1 MGAIFSYSLT
11 SGIILILAYIA
22 YKIVMADEKQFAMNR
37 LAIYLIYATALL
49 LPAAYPEIKALF
61 NSVHEVKASVE
72 IEPGFATFP
81 ILTATEETPRWIRI
95 ILAVYFTGVIIAS
108 ARLALCVA
116 RIFLLARRK
125 ECHRLSNG
133 YTLVIT
139 DDRVFSPFSFFHF
152 IVISREDYER
162 SSEEI
167 LIHETTHLRKL
178 HWIDQITGNLVAIF
192 TWYNP
197 ASWLLIEELKSIH
210 EYQADAAVIASGTDM
225 RHYQYLLIEKA
236 VGKRFPSPA
245 NSLNHSKLKKRVTMM
260 YKSKSTPMRRMA
272 AIMVMPAAVAAML
285 ITDIPAVAEV
295 ISETRSA
302 SLRSDSD
309 GKVTNFFVDSQISE
323 NPQAEVAG
331 DAKPSGANVIA
342 VGSFKKDDATDPSY
356 EVNLMEGVDV
366 VAYGS
371 APKTEL
377 KNNDE
382 NADPQQLT
390 VYTLHGIDK
399 PNSDMKAS
407 DSFTVYV
414 DGVEIPHSDMEKIN
428 PSTIESIEVN
438 KQDSKIRITLKKA
451 SEESKTKTTSQ
462 TAEKKP
468 TYKTVEQFP
477 EFPGGMD
484 NMMAFMANNLR
495 YPQEAYDKNIEGK
508 VAVRFMVTADGKVTN
523 ATVLKSVEASLDAEA
538 LRVVSAMPE
547 WVPGRVDG
555 KPVDCYFTIPVNFR
569 LESKK
574 DREVKAE

>member
-1 MGAIFSYSLT
+1 M
-11 SGIILILAYIA
+11 
-22 YKIVMADEKQFAMNR
+22 
-37 LAIYLIYATALL
+37 
-49 LPAAYPEIKALF
+49 
-61 NSVHEVKASVE
+61 
-72 IEPGFATFP
+72 
-81 ILTATEETPRWIRI
+81 
-95 ILAVYFTGVIIAS
+95 
-108 ARLALCVA
+108 ALCVA
-116 RIFLLARRK
+116 RIFLLARQK
-125 ECHRLSNG
+125 ECLHLSNG

-139 DDRVFSPFSFFHF
+139 DDRMFSPFSFFHF
-152 IVISREDYER
+152 IIISREDYER

-178 HWIDQITGNLVAIF
+178 HWIDQMTGNLVAIF

-225 RHYQYLLIEKA
+225 RRYQYLLIEKA

-260 YKSKSTPMRRMA
+260 YKSKPTPMRRMA

-309 GKVTNFFVDSQISE
+309 GKVSHFSADSQIPE

-331 DAKPSGANVIA
+331 VEETSKGNVIA
-342 VGSFKKDDATDPSY
+342 VGSFSDSSY
-356 EVNLMEGVDV
+356 EVDLMEGVDV

-371 APKTEL
+371 AHKPEL

-390 VYTLHGIDK
+390 VYRLHGMDK
-399 PNSDMKAS
+399 LSDIKAS

-414 DGVEIPHSDMEKIN
+414 DGVEIPNSDMEKID
-428 PSTIESIEVN
+428 PSAIEQIEVN
-438 KQDSKIRITLKKA
+438 KQDGKIRITLNKTGEK
-451 SEESKTKTTSQ
+451 SKTKTTSE
-462 TAEKKP
+462 TASEKKP
-468 TYKTVEQFP
+468 GYKTVEQLP
-477 EFPGGMD
+477 EFPGGMEK
-484 NMMAFMANNLR
+484 MMAFMAGNLR
-495 YPQEAYDKNIEGK
+495 YPKEAFDKDIEGK
-508 VAVRFMVTADGKVTN
+508 VTVRFMVTADGKVTN
-523 ATVLKSVEASLDAEA
+523 ATVMKSVEASLDAEA
-538 LRVVSAMPE
+538 LRVVDAMPD
-547 WVPGRVDG
+547 WIPGKVDG

-569 LESKK
+569 LDSKNAS
-574 DREVKAE
+574 DTKAE